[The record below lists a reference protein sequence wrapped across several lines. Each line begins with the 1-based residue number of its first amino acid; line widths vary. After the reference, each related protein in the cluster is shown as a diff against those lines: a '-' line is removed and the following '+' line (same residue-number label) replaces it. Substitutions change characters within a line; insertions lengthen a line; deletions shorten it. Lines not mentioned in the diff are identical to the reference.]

1 MVCCNNA
8 WYVRTAYQFFDYV
21 GAPCPS
27 CDISYH
33 CDWSRTCAPGE
44 TCLARGFT
52 GNLYHFRTH
61 CAPVSTFFKLSKLSF
76 CMMLLRLQ
84 LFLYLIWT
92 VLWSVL
98 SRHCLFITEGG
109 LSINAVNR
117 QNWGGLLLWWQRMF
131 EKSPWTLVVMKYM

>member
-61 CAPVSTFFKLSKLSF
+61 CAPVSTFLNWVNCHFVWCCSDYSYF
-76 CMMLLRLQ
+76 CIWFELFYEVCCPDIVCLLQKEDCLLMQSIVKTEEVYCCGDRECLRNH
-84 LFLYLIWT
+84 LG
-92 VLWSVL
+92 LWS
-98 SRHCLFITEGG
+98 
-109 LSINAVNR
+109 
-117 QNWGGLLLWWQRMF
+117 
-131 EKSPWTLVVMKYM
+131 